1 MKTGV
6 KVGDAMTEAPVVV
19 KPSET
24 LQKCAKLMLKR
35 KIGNVLVIKK
45 EKLLGILTEKDLVR
59 DVVSKGLDPKKTLIE
74 DVMTKRMKTIE
85 PDRDI
90 IEAMQ
95 HMKAN
100 KVRRL
105 PVLHKDKVVG
115 IITQKDI
122 IRLQPAI
129 LEVIADRGKIKI
141 PKKEKYIE
149 GICEICESY
158 AQLKDREGKF
168 ICTECIDQLGEDIQE
183 D

>member
-45 EKLLGILTEKDLVR
+45 EKLIGIVTEKDLVR
-59 DVVSKGLDPKKTLIE
+59 DVVSKGLNPKKTLIE
-74 DVMTKRMKTIE
+74 EVMTKRMKTIE

-90 IEAMQ
+90 VEAMQ
-95 HMKAN
+95 HMRAN

-115 IITQKDI
+115 IITQKD
-122 IRLQPAI
+122 
-129 LEVIADRGKIKI
+129 VIADRGKIKI

-158 AQLKDREGKF
+158 AQLHDREGKY
-168 ICTECIDQLGEDIQE
+168 ICAECIDQLGENVQE